1 MFDAA
6 PRASS
11 DRLISESAILDALPL
26 TLIVFDEAGTITYAT
41 PRMANLLNP
50 SGLVDDV
57 DVERDVLGR
66 NILEFVHPADAE
78 FAAQLITFGTALDR
92 QLLGPMR
99 LRYLTAWGQERYSEL
114 WAENRLDHPGIRGHM
129 VIVTEETSHHHFTEA
144 VTQVAEQGDL
154 RVVIDS
160 VVNAMAGHPMEGR
173 GLLLERASNGTI
185 SALSTTDLPSS
196 ALSTLAPLWT
206 ESVDRVHGIAHIEE
220 HDFGPE
226 IASAWRGLGVRG
238 AWAVA
243 ARHDDRD
250 LLLVCLRSRPG
261 VASPNQILH
270 LRQAIS
276 VFRLAF
282 TQESQRR
289 QLEHLA
295 YHDALTGLFNRAF
308 LYGEVANHSLDD
320 AAVLFVDLDG
330 FKAINDRH
338 GHDVGDQLLR
348 RVAEVIMANV
358 RTDDTVARI
367 GGDEFVVVCPHTTD
381 PEAMQALA
389 DRLISEIAAIDRI
402 GNSRLTI
409 GASVGIVYHRRH
421 IDFDALISEA
431 DAALYLAK
439 AKGRGRWW
447 MAPVE

>member
-11 DRLISESAILDALPL
+11 DRLISESAILDTLPL

-78 FAAQLITFGTALDR
+78 FSAPADHLWHRSSTANSSAR
-92 QLLGPMR
+92 CVCYRRPVARSAG
-99 LRYLTAWGQERYSEL
+99 EL

-196 ALSTLAPLWT
+196 ALSTLAPLWG

-226 IASAWRGLGVRG
+226 IAAACAASVSV

-243 ARHDDRD
+243 APHDDRD
-250 LLLVCLRSRPG
+250 LQLVSAAPPGHRVPIRSCTFDRRSLCS
-261 VASPNQILH
+261 AWRSP
-270 LRQAIS
+270 
-276 VFRLAF
+276 
-282 TQESQRR
+282 QESQRH

-295 YHDALTGLFNRAF
+295 LSTPSRDCSTGPST
-308 LYGEVANHSLDD
+308 GEVRQP
-320 AAVLFVDLDG
+320 F
-330 FKAINDRH
+330 
-338 GHDVGDQLLR
+338 
-348 RVAEVIMANV
+348 
-358 RTDDTVARI
+358 ARW
-367 GGDEFVVVCPHTTD
+367 
-381 PEAMQALA
+381 
-389 DRLISEIAAIDRI
+389 
-402 GNSRLTI
+402 
-409 GASVGIVYHRRH
+409 
-421 IDFDALISEA
+421 
-431 DAALYLAK
+431 
-439 AKGRGRWW
+439 RGR
-447 MAPVE
+447 AVRRPRRFQGRQRPPRARC